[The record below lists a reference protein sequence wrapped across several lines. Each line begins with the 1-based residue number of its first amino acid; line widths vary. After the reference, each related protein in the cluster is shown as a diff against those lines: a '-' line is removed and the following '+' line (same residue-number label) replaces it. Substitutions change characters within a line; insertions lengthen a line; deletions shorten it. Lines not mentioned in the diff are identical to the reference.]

1 MQRASAKRMR
11 LAPASGYPA
20 ARSGALDAPPAP
32 TSIENI
38 AMSLR
43 HAAVPLLLVVALGL
57 DATPAAADGFAATG
71 SMITARQKAVATP
84 LADGRVLITGG
95 RISPAAMSKTRKAE
109 IYDPATGTFA
119 ATGDM
124 LTARQDHNAV
134 RLADGRVLVFNG
146 GDLFAPLNGDPGT
159 PAEIYDPATGT
170 FSATAPLL
178 VERDLGSATLLA
190 DGRVLIAGGRGC
202 GPCLDL
208 GGGVSTL
215 RDTEVVELY
224 DPQTGQFSA
233 AGAMSS
239 SRGLTAL
246 LPLADGGA
254 VVIGGYRE
262 TIEKVDG
269 EIRVVNEALATAERF
284 DPASAQFTLL
294 AGTMAQGRAGH
305 AAALLGDGRVLVA
318 YGALDVKMLPA
329 PAAAELL
336 DPATGQFSA
345 IGAPLAD
352 RPLFG
357 LGVTLDD
364 GRVLFAGGDQDQ
376 ANTADLIDVAD
387 GGAKRHL
394 KMLRKHIYHVV
405 APLPGG
411 RALVAGGLDPD
422 NPPLPRG
429 GAQVYEPDVVGDVLF
444 ADDFE
449 AAPPA
454 QIATGTLVDTDC
466 RFALPPAL
474 RHAPPAVGER
484 LLARRSSGERCSVR
498 YAP

>member
-1 MQRASAKRMR
+1 MPLRH
-11 LAPASGYPA
+11 
-20 ARSGALDAPPAP
+20 
-32 TSIENI
+32 I
-38 AMSLR
+38 AM
-43 HAAVPLLLVVALGL
+43 PCLLVAALGL
-57 DATPAAADGFAATG
+57 HAAPATADGFVATG
-71 SMITARQKAVATP
+71 SMVTARQKAVATP

-109 IYDPATGTFA
+109 IYDPATGTFT

-208 GGGVSTL
+208 GDGVFTL
-215 RDTEVVELY
+215 RDTEVVEIY
-224 DPQTGQFSA
+224 DPQTGQFDA
-233 AGAMSS
+233 VGPMSS
-239 SRGLTAL
+239 SRGMTAL
-246 LPLADGGA
+246 LALADGGA
-254 VVIGGYRE
+254 VVIGGNRE
-262 TIEKVDG
+262 TFEEIDG
-269 EIRVVNEALATAERF
+269 ELHVVNEALATAERF
-284 DPASAQFTLL
+284 DPADGQFTLL
-294 AGTMAQGRAGH
+294 AGTMAQGRTGH
-305 AAALLGDGRVLVA
+305 AAATLGDGRVLVA
-318 YGALDVKMLPA
+318 YGALDVGMLPTA
-329 PAAAELL
+329 AAAEVL
-336 DPATGQFSA
+336 DPGTRQFSP
-345 IGAPLAD
+345 IGAVLAD

-357 LGVTLDD
+357 LGVTLSD
-364 GRVLFAGGDQDQ
+364 GRVLFAGGDQDL
-376 ANTADLIDVAD
+376 ADTADLIDVAD
-387 GGAKRHL
+387 GGTKVRL

-429 GAQVYEPDVVGDVLF
+429 GAQVYEPDVVSDVLF

-449 AAPPA
+449 APLPA
-454 QIATGTLVDTDC
+454 QIAAGSVIGTDC
-466 RFALPPAL
+466 RFALPAAL
-474 RHAPPAVGER
+474 LHAPPGLGER
-484 LLARRSSGERCSVR
+484 PLAQPSTGERCRVL

>member
-1 MQRASAKRMR
+1 MSFRH
-11 LAPASGYPA
+11 
-20 ARSGALDAPPAP
+20 
-32 TSIENI
+32 I
-38 AMSLR
+38 AMPCLLLAALGI
-43 HAAVPLLLVVALGL
+43 HAA
-57 DATPAAADGFAATG
+57 PAAADGFVATG
-71 SMITARQKAVATP
+71 SMVTARQKAVATP

-109 IYDPATGTFA
+109 IYDPATGTFT

-124 LTARQDHNAV
+124 LSARQDHNAV

-208 GGGVSTL
+208 GGGVTTL

-233 AGAMSS
+233 AGTMSS

-254 VVIGGYRE
+254 VVIGGNRE
-262 TIEKVDG
+262 TIEEKDG
-269 EIRVVNEALATAERF
+269 EIRVVTEPLATAERF
-284 DPASAQFTLL
+284 DPADGQFTLL
-294 AGTMAQGRAGH
+294 AGTMAQGRVGH
-305 AAALLGDGRVLVA
+305 AAAVLGDGRVLVA
-318 YGALDVKMLPA
+318 YGALDVGMLPTSV
-329 PAAAELL
+329 PAEVL
-336 DPATGQFSA
+336 DPVSGQFST
-345 IGAPLAD
+345 IGAPLGD

-357 LGVTLDD
+357 LGVTLSD
-364 GRVLFAGGDQDQ
+364 GRVLFAGGDQDL
-376 ANTADLIDVAD
+376 ADTADLFDVA
-387 GGAKRHL
+387 GGTRVRFT
-394 KMLRKHIYHVV
+394 MLRKHLYHIV

-422 NPPLPRG
+422 HPPLPRG
-429 GAQVYEPDVVGDVLF
+429 GAQVYEPDLASDVLF

-449 AAPPA
+449 APA
-454 QIATGTLVDTDC
+454 VARAAAGTLVGTDC
-466 RFALPPAL
+466 GFQLPGAMLQAPRGIVERILVRPAT
-474 RHAPPAVGER
+474 GET
-484 LLARRSSGERCSVR
+484 CSVT

>member
-1 MQRASAKRMR
+1 MSLR
-11 LAPASGYPA
+11 
-20 ARSGALDAPPAP
+20 
-32 TSIENI
+32 NI
-38 AMSLR
+38 AM
-43 HAAVPLLLVVALGL
+43 PCLLLAALGI
-57 DATPAAADGFAATG
+57 DAAPAAADGFVATG

-109 IYDPATGTFA
+109 IYDPATGTFT

-208 GGGVSTL
+208 GGGVTTL

-233 AGAMSS
+233 TGPMSS

-254 VVIGGYRE
+254 VVIGGNRE
-262 TIEKVDG
+262 TIETVDG

-284 DPASAQFTLL
+284 DPVDGQFTLL

-318 YGALDVKMLPA
+318 YGALDVKMLPTA
-329 PAAAELL
+329 AAAEVL
-336 DPATGQFSA
+336 DPVGGQFSP
-345 IGAPLAD
+345 IGTPLGD

-357 LGVTLDD
+357 LGVTLSD
-364 GRVLFAGGDQDQ
+364 GRVLFAGGDQDL
-376 ANTADLIDVAD
+376 AGTADLIDVAG
-387 GGAKRHL
+387 GGAPGRL
-394 KMLRKHIYHVV
+394 TMLRKHLYHIV

-449 AAPPA
+449 AAPPMR
-454 QIATGTLVDTDC
+454 IAAGTLIDTDC
-466 RFALPPAL
+466 RFALPAAL
-474 RHAPPAVGER
+474 RHATPGVVER
-484 LLARRSSGERCSVR
+484 PLMQPSTGAHCSVR